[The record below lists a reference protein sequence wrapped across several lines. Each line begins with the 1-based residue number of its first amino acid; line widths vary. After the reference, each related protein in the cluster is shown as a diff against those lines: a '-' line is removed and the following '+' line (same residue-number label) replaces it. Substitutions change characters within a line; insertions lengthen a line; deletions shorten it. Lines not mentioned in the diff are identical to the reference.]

1 MAMDFGVLINKKV
14 LRIIKG
20 IMSMIRNQGME
31 HMNGKMD
38 GFTKVILKTIIV
50 MDTVNF
56 TMEISSCT
64 RDTGKM
70 VNKLQENK
78 E

>member
-38 GFTKVILKTIIV
+38 GFTKVILKMIIV

-56 TMEISSCT
+56 MMEIS
-64 RDTGKM
+64 
-70 VNKLQENK
+70 
-78 E
+78 